1 MLQGTVRAREYAVTE
16 ALVSMASVL
25 TDPNLLF
32 LILIT
37 TVGGVIIGALP
48 GLGATT
54 GAALLL
60 PFTLTME
67 PVAAITVL
75 TTIYVSATF
84 AGAITAILI
93 NTPGTPAAAATCFD
107 GFPLAQ
113 RGEAGR
119 ALGIAVVASTF
130 GGIFS
135 VIVLACAAPLMALIA
150 YEFRPPEYFALTL
163 FGLSMLA
170 SISTG
175 GALKNLIGGL
185 FGVWLATI
193 GADQVTAVE
202 RFMFGNYNLYEGL
215 NFIPVMIGL
224 FALSE
229 LLVQSTRLNQIVETV
244 AMKAV
249 KLPSLADYKRI
260 WTTVLRSCGI
270 GTFIGVLPA
279 EGATVASMIG
289 YSEAQRWSKH
299 KEEFGKGAIEGVAGA
314 EAANNAATGG
324 AMVPTLVL
332 GIPGS
337 ATTAV
342 ILVGLAVH
350 GLRPGPYLF
359 TEQVDKVYAIFGA
372 MFVANVMFFFLGLF
386 AAKLFA
392 RVTLVPRAILWP
404 VVFAL
409 ALVGAYSLNQAML
422 DVALVV
428 IFGFIG
434 YFMRRYGFAVA
445 PVAIGLI
452 LGKMV
457 ETNLQNSLKIFDGQ
471 WWMILA
477 QPMALFF
484 IVLAILGLARP
495 LISDWLARRKANQT
509 IAPLAE

>member
-1 MLQGTVRAREYAVTE
+1 MEDISAFAGAA
-16 ALVSMASVL
+16 APAFFNIF
-25 TDPNLLF
+25 TDPYLLG

-67 PVAAITVL
+67 PVYAITVL
-75 TTIYVSATF
+75 TTIYCSATF

-93 NTPGTPAAAATCFD
+93 NTPGTPAAAATTFD

-119 ALGIAVVASTF
+119 ALGIAVVSSTI

-135 VIVLACAAPLMALIA
+135 VFALAFAAPLMAQVA

-170 SISTG
+170 SISEG
-175 GALKNLIGGL
+175 GAIKNLIGGI

-193 GADQVTAVE
+193 GADQITSVE
-202 RFMFGNYNLYEGL
+202 RFMFGNYELYEGL

-224 FALSE
+224 FAMSE
-229 LLVQSTRLNQIVETV
+229 LLVQSTKVNEIVERIK
-244 AMKAV
+244 MKAV
-249 KLPSLADYKRI
+249 QLPSWADYKRI
-260 WTTVLRSCGI
+260 GGTVARSCGI
-270 GTFIGVLPA
+270 GTFIGILPA

-289 YSEAQRWSKH
+289 YSEAKRWSKN
-299 KEEFGKGAIEGVAGA
+299 KDEFGKGAIEGVAGA
-314 EAANNAATGG
+314 EAANNSATGG

-342 ILVGLAVH
+342 IIVGLMVH

-359 TEQVDKVYAIFGA
+359 TQQVEKVYSIFGA
-372 MFVANVMFFFLGLF
+372 MLAANLMFLVLGLYG
-386 AAKLFA
+386 AKAFA
-392 RVTLVPRAILWP
+392 RVTLVPRQILWP
-404 VVFAL
+404 IVFAL
-409 ALVGAYSLNQAML
+409 AIVGAYSLNQAML
-422 DVALVV
+422 DVYLVL
-428 IFGFIG
+428 IFGVIG
-434 YFMRRYGFAVA
+434 FFLRRFGFSVA

-452 LGKMV
+452 LGEMV
-457 ETNLQNSLKIFDGQ
+457 ETNLQNSLKILDGR
-471 WWMILA
+471 WWEIFTQPLAAVFLILA
-477 QPMALFF
+477 FLS
-484 IVLAILGLARP
+484 ILRP
-495 LISDWLARRKANQT
+495 FLLHFKVGKKDPES
-509 IAPLAE
+509 PLRE